1 MFFSK
6 KSSAKIEREA
16 PTMPSAPPSLE
27 LDAVTVSA
35 ENAHGQTRNIIDH
48 VSVSL
53 TAPKTAII
61 GLNGMGK
68 STFLGLFNGITRPSQ
83 GVIKVCGVDISECP
97 QITRQSI
104 GMLFANPDA
113 QLIMPTVLEDLELS
127 LRRHSSL
134 NRTQRL
140 EQAHKLLA
148 QQGLD
153 DKADQSIFSLSSG
166 EKQLVALTGILAVEP
181 RILLL
186 DEPTTLLDLRN
197 RTRLINLLNSL
208 DQMLI
213 ISTHDL
219 GLAETCDEAV
229 IIHNGE
235 LIYHGEAHEAVQ
247 QYRLYCEQGFPNENL
262 LHNIRARQSRKDSTT

>member
-6 KSSAKIEREA
+6 KSSAKIEHEA

-35 ENAHGQTRNIIDH
+35 EDAHGQTRNIIDH

-83 GVIKVCGVDISECP
+83 GIIKVCGVDICEHP

-166 EKQLVALTGILAVEP
+166 EKSSYLMS
-181 RILLL
+181 
-186 DEPTTLLDLRN
+186 LR
-197 RTRLINLLNSL
+197 LF
-208 DQMLI
+208 
-213 ISTHDL
+213 
-219 GLAETCDEAV
+219 
-229 IIHNGE
+229 
-235 LIYHGEAHEAVQ
+235 LIYVIEHG
-247 QYRLYCEQGFPNENL
+247 
-262 LHNIRARQSRKDSTT
+262 

>member
-35 ENAHGQTRNIIDH
+35 EDAHGQTRNIIDH

-53 TAPKTAII
+53 TASKTAII

-83 GVIKVCGVDISECP
+83 GIIKVCGVDISEHP

-166 EKQLVALTGILAVEP
+166 EKQLVP
-181 RILLL
+181 
-186 DEPTTLLDLRN
+186 
-197 RTRLINLLNSL
+197 SL
-208 DQMLI
+208 
-213 ISTHDL
+213 
-219 GLAETCDEAV
+219 
-229 IIHNGE
+229 
-235 LIYHGEAHEAVQ
+235 
-247 QYRLYCEQGFPNENL
+247 GF
-262 LHNIRARQSRKDSTT
+262 

>member
-6 KSSAKIEREA
+6 KSSAKIGREA

-35 ENAHGQTRNIIDH
+35 EDAHGQTRNIIDH

-83 GVIKVCGVDISECP
+83 GIIKVCGVDISERP

-181 RILLL
+181 QILLL

-219 GLAETCDEAV
+219 DLAETCDEAI

-235 LIYHGEAHEAVQ
+235 LIYHGKAHETVQ
-247 QYRLYCEQGFPNENL
+247 RYHLYCEQGFPNENP
-262 LHNIRARQSRKDSTT
+262 SV